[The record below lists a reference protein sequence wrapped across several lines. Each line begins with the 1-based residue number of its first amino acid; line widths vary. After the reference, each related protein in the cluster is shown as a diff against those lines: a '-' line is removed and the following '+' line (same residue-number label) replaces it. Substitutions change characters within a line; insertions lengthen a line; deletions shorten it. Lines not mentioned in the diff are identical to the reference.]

1 MTTRGRGDRVATQER
16 GIHVAAQERN
26 DRVAAQEQGDRV
38 AAQERDHHVA
48 TWEPRAALCPGS
60 YRVRSGRSAQRA
72 ERWVRLHTLHR
83 RDFPGLPRSAGT
95 VRGWTAKLL
104 ADHVAA
110 ETLETVTLL
119 VSELVAN
126 AVVHSDS
133 SLPGGTLTVCL
144 GIGDGVLHV
153 EVIDDGSATSVP
165 TMRATDDDSDSGR
178 GLRWVDLLADAWGTD
193 QDNEAGNA
201 VWFQITST
209 GRDTPAKQ
217 DASAGRTLT
226 TAVPDAGRRDR
237 AE

>member
-1 MTTRGRGDRVATQER
+1 M
-16 GIHVAAQERN
+16 
-26 DRVAAQEQGDRV
+26 
-38 AAQERDHHVA
+38 
-48 TWEPRAALCPGS
+48 
-60 YRVRSGRSAQRA
+60 RSGRPAQGG
-72 ERWVRLHTLHR
+72 ERRIRLHTLHQ

-95 VRGWTAKLL
+95 VRGWTAELL
-104 ADHVAA
+104 AGQVAA

-165 TMRATDDDSDSGR
+165 TMRTTDDDSDGGR
-178 GLRWVDLLADAWGTD
+178 GLSWVDLLADVWGTD
-193 QDNEAGNA
+193 RDDEAGNA
-201 VWFQITST
+201 VWFQITSA

-217 DASAGRTLT
+217 DSSARRTPM
-226 TAVPDAGRRDR
+226 TAVTDAGRRDR
-237 AE
+237 VE